1 MKEILSLK
9 RGRRMFSAV
18 LCLLACAV
26 ATARQSAETDSVV
39 SLDDVVVWG
48 SQNGKEIVPSQR
60 LSGKQL
66 EGLSSL
72 SVADA
77 IRYFSGV
84 QLKDYGGVGGLKTVD
99 LRSMGTNHM
108 GVFYDGVQLSN
119 AQNGQIDLGKFSLD
133 NVESIS
139 LYYGQKSDICQPA
152 KDYGASGTIYIRTRR
167 PRFEAG
173 KRTNLRVGLKTGSFG
188 LIDPSVLWEQKLSDR
203 VSSTV
208 SAEYL
213 HATGRYKFRY
223 RRVLH
228 DGTTAWDTTATRQN
242 GDIGSVRVEGG
253 LFGRMEDGQWNAKV
267 YFYNSERG
275 IPGAIVNNVW
285 THGQRQ
291 WDRNFFAQGSLKKAW
306 GRYELM
312 VHGKYTCDYL
322 HYLDPDTTR
331 LYIDNEFTQQEA
343 YLSVANHYSLTRGWD
358 VALSV
363 DYQYNTLEADLANFA
378 QPQRHTL
385 LWAAATTYEW
395 GRLRAMASLLGTH
408 VTDKTRLAAS
418 HEQLTI
424 NNEQHTDKLTPAV
437 FLSVFPLRN
446 RELSLRAF
454 YKRAF
459 RMPTFNDL
467 YYTDVGNTNLKPET
481 ATQYNLGLHYQKSLR
496 QGWLKRLEAK
506 VDAYRNEV
514 DNKIVAIP
522 KGSGQYRWMMMNI
535 GKVRIH
541 GVDASAQSAW
551 GVGKDWGLELALNYT
566 YQKAQDRSDPTDDD
580 PVAGTWGGQIAYVP
594 WHSGSVVGNLTYR
607 TWSLNY
613 SFIYVGERYHNSSN
627 IRANHEE
634 PWYTH
639 DLSLTKSLSVGGTKA
654 TVAVECNNVLNQQ
667 YDVVLNY
674 PMPGRNWKV
683 KLKWDF

>member
-1 MKEILSLK
+1 M
-9 RGRRMFSAV
+9 
-18 LCLLACAV
+18 
-26 ATARQSAETDSVV
+26 ATARQTAETDSVV

-77 IRYFSGV
+77 IRYFAGV

-99 LRSMGTNHM
+99 LRSMGTNHT

-167 PRFEAG
+167 PRFKPG
-173 KRTNLRVGLKTGSFG
+173 KRTNVQVGLKAGSFG
-188 LIDPSVLWEQKLSDR
+188 LIDPSLRWEQQLSEH
-203 VSSTV
+203 VSSTL
-208 SAEYL
+208 SAEYM
-213 HATGRYKFRY
+213 HATGKYKFRY

-242 GDIGSVRVEGG
+242 GDIGAVRVEGG
-253 LFGRMEDGQWNAKV
+253 LFGRMTDGQWNAKV

-291 WDRNFFAQGSLKKAW
+291 WDRNFFTQGSLKKAW

-331 LYIDNEFTQQEA
+331 LYIDNVFTQQEA
-343 YLSVANHYSLTRGWD
+343 YLSVANHYSLTEGWD

-363 DYQYNTLEADLANFA
+363 DYQYNTLDADLANFVY
-378 QPQRHTL
+378 PKRHTL
-385 LWAAATTYEW
+385 LWAIATTYEW
-395 GRLRAMASLLGTH
+395 GRLRAMASLLGTY
-408 VTDKTRLAAS
+408 VTDKESR
-418 HEQLTI
+418 HPGRM
-424 NNEQHTDKLTPAV
+424 NETADCTNRLTPAV
-437 FLSVFPLRN
+437 YLSLHPLRDRALSV
-446 RELSLRAF
+446 RAF
-454 YKRAF
+454 YKKAF

-467 YYTDVGNTNLKPET
+467 YYTDIGNTALKPEF
-481 ATQYNLGLHYQKSLR
+481 ATQYNLGLHYTKDFRRS
-496 QGWLKRLEAK
+496 WLKHLEAK
-506 VDAYRNEV
+506 ADGYYNEI

-535 GKVRIH
+535 GRVKIKGLDVSTQT
-541 GVDASAQSAW
+541 VWMPA
-551 GVGKDWGLELALNYT
+551 KDWMLALTVNYT
-566 YQKAQDRSDPTDDD
+566 YQRAQDYSDPTDND
-580 PVAGTWGGQIAYVP
+580 PEAGTWGGQIAYIP
-594 WHSGSVVGNLTYR
+594 WHSGSAIAGITHR
-607 TWSLNY
+607 GWGLNY

-639 DLSLTKSLSVGGTKA
+639 DLSLMRDFNVGGTKA
-654 TVAVECNNVLNQQ
+654 TVAIECNNVLNQQ

-674 PMPGRNWKV
+674 PMPGRNWKM
-683 KLKWDF
+683 KLKWEF